1 MIGILG
7 GIGRIVGRE
16 IGEEALARILAGRTA
31 EDLFARE
38 EIARRVGK
46 ASFDA
51 LVKKFNDMKDE
62 RMMDASAEASR
73 SIRDDAKKKE
83 TNMNKKMD
91 DFARNMNGNLR
102 NRNSTLYS
110 EVRHIG
116 NKEKLEDRQGLKNAY
131 DSPSGL
137 YKTGKTLFIS
147 GTTGKDG
154 SITRDIID
162 DLIHLPS
169 RKAENT
175 EKYKDVMN
183 MLNKSPEI
191 TRLVSHSLG
200 SAVVNRINE
209 LQPNRFESTTYATP
223 AVKPKRKKGEKQ
235 DPRRRDWRNPND
247 VVSALDGYAITSNF
261 DDPNPIISHGFANF
275 AGNGLIRIHPSTR
288 ISNGFNPNNI

>member
-7 GIGRIVGRE
+7 QVGRIAGREIAEEALGRIV
-16 IGEEALARILAGRTA
+16 AGRTT

-46 ASFDA
+46 ASFDT
-51 LVKKFNDMKDE
+51 LVKKLHEIQDE
-62 RMMDASAEASR
+62 RLMN
-73 SIRDDAKKKE
+73 DAKKKE

-91 DFARNMNGNLR
+91 NFARNLNGNLR

-137 YKTGKTLFIS
+137 YKTGKTLYIS

-154 SITRDIID
+154 SITRDILD

-169 RKAENT
+169 RGAERT
-175 EKYKDVMN
+175 EKYKDVMK
-183 MLNKSPEI
+183 MLEQSPEVS
-191 TRLVSHSLG
+191 RLVGHSLA
-200 SAVVNRINE
+200 SAVINRINE
-209 LQPNRFESTTYATP
+209 LQPNKFETTTYATP
-223 AVKPKRKKGEKQ
+223 AVKPKRTGKQ
-235 DPRRRDWRNPND
+235 DPRRRDYRNPND
-247 VVSALDGYAITSNF
+247 PVSVLDGYAITSSF
-261 DDPNPIISHGFANF
+261 DETNPIVAHGFANF
-275 AGNGLIRIHPSTR
+275 AGNGLIRINPSTN
-288 ISNGFNPNNI
+288 ISNGIRPNDM

>member
-62 RMMDASAEASR
+62 RM
-73 SIRDDAKKKE
+73 INDAKNKE
-83 TNMNKKMD
+83 TNMNKKME

-162 DLIHLPS
+162 DLIHLPTRS
-169 RKAENT
+169 AERT
-175 EKYKDVMN
+175 EKYKDAIK
-183 MLNKSPEI
+183 MLEQSPEI
-191 TRLVSHSLG
+191 TRVVGHSLG
-200 SAVVNRINE
+200 SAVVNTLDQNF
-209 LQPNRFESTTYATP
+209 PNRFETTTYATP
-223 AVKPKRKKGEKQ
+223 AVKPKRKGKQ
-235 DPRRRDWRNPND
+235 DPRHRDFRNPND
-247 VVSALDGYAITSNF
+247 PVSALDGYAITSNF
-261 DDPNPIISHGFANF
+261 DDPNPLVAHGFSNF

-288 ISNGFNPNNI
+288 ISNGIRPNDV

>member
-16 IGEEALARILAGRTA
+16 IGEEALARILAGRTT

-62 RMMDASAEASR
+62 RMMDASPEAR
-73 SIRDDAKKKE
+73 VLRDDAKKKE
-83 TNMNKKMD
+83 SNMNKKMD
-91 DFARNMNGNLR
+91 DFARNMNR
-102 NRNSTLYS
+102 NFRSRNSTLYS

-137 YKTGKTLFIS
+137 YKTGKSLYIS

-154 SITRDIID
+154 SITRDILD

-169 RKAENT
+169 RGAERT
-175 EKYKDVMN
+175 EKYKDVMK
-183 MLNKSPEI
+183 MLEQSPEVS
-191 TRLVSHSLG
+191 RLVGHSLA
-200 SAVVNRINE
+200 SAVINRINE
-209 LQPNRFESTTYATP
+209 LQPNKFETTTYATP
-223 AVKPKRKKGEKQ
+223 AVKPKRTGKQ
-235 DPRRRDWRNPND
+235 DPRRRDYRNPND
-247 VVSALDGYAITSNF
+247 PVSMLDGYAITSSF
-261 DDPNPIISHGFANF
+261 DDPNPLTAHGYMNF
-275 AGNGLIRIHPSTR
+275 AGNGLIRVNPSTS
-288 ISNGFNPNNI
+288 ISNGIRPNDI

>member
-62 RMMDASAEASR
+62 RMMD
-73 SIRDDAKKKE
+73 DAKRKE
-83 TNMNKKMD
+83 TNMNKKME

-137 YKTGKTLFIS
+137 YKTAKTLFVS

-162 DLIHLPS
+162 DLIHLPTRS
-169 RKAENT
+169 AERT
-175 EKYKDVMN
+175 EKYKDAIK
-183 MLNKSPEI
+183 MLEQSPEI
-191 TRLVSHSLG
+191 TRIVGHSLG
-200 SAVVNRINE
+200 SAVVNTLDQNF
-209 LQPNRFESTTYATP
+209 PNRFETTTYATP
-223 AVKPKRKKGEKQ
+223 AVKPKRKGKQ
-235 DPRRRDWRNPND
+235 DPRHRDFRNPND
-247 VVSALDGYAITSNF
+247 PVSALDGYAITSNF
-261 DDPNPIISHGFANF
+261 DDPNPLVAHGFANF

-288 ISNGFNPNNI
+288 ISNGIRPNDV